1 MAYSQGIQW
10 TPQPILTQL
19 VLLVVSM
26 ASSNTESNSFLT
38 SPVST
43 PPSLHTL
50 VKQFVPCSC
59 PQERIISS
67 YLLLR

>member
-1 MAYSQGIQW
+1 MAHSQGIQW
-10 TPQPILTQL
+10 TPHPILTHL
-19 VLLVVSM
+19 ALLVVLM
-26 ASSNTESNSFLT
+26 ASSNPESNTFLT

-43 PPSLHTL
+43 PPSSHTL
-50 VKQFVPCSC
+50 ANQFVPCSC